1 VFSNRQSKTTCYYA
15 TLAIELYALACENP
29 YAGKSHWVADVV
41 GKRIDEAV
49 AGLSPDVVEAARIRG
64 QEMDM
69 WETAASLLAE
79 LSEQD

>member
-1 VFSNRQSKTTCYYA
+1 MFSNRQSKTTCYYA

-41 GKRIDEAV
+41 GKRIDEA
-49 AGLSPDVVEAARIRG
+49 ARIRG

-69 WETAASLLAE
+69 WETAVSLLAE